1 MTDPYRVVIPSYQRP
16 NRLVN
21 QTMVT
26 LYDKGVDLKLVDI
39 FLHDND
45 PFLEEYDAVQ
55 AQTGANLII
64 TPARG
69 IGEQRQAIVNH
80 YPEGTRLVGMDDDIE
95 EVICTTGPRWADVLP
110 VADLHT
116 RFEYMFD
123 LCELEDLYVWG
134 TAPVNNPFFMKPWGT
149 YPSQGLK
156 LCMFTLFG
164 WVNRPGH
171 PAHTQTVQ
179 YKDEQEFSLRAW
191 WYDGAVLRAD
201 DMAVKTVFYADGG
214 CTAAGRNWQ
223 QVEDSTVSLMQQ
235 WPDLITRNT
244 KKGSEWPEVKL
255 ARRKRTEGH
264 SVDTLPPGGEPLI

>member
-16 NRLVN
+16 DRLLQ
-21 QTMVT
+21 QTIST
-26 LYDKGVDLKLVDI
+26 LAGKHVPAELVDV

-45 PFLEEYDAVQ
+45 PFLEDYLGQLDIYGINAVVT
-55 AQTGANLII
+55 A
-64 TPARG
+64 ARG

-80 YPEGTRLVGMDDDIE
+80 YPEGARLVGMDDDIE
-95 EVICTTGPRWADVLP
+95 EVICTTGPRWADVMN
-110 VADLHT
+110 VQDLHE
-116 RFEYMFD
+116 RFQNLFD
-123 LCELEDLYVWG
+123 VCELEGLYVWG

-164 WVNRPGH
+164 WINRPGH
-171 PAHTQTVQ
+171 PVHTQTVQ

-191 WYDGAVLRAD
+191 WYDGGALRAD

-235 WPDLITRNT
+235 WPGLITRNT
-244 KKGSEWPEVKL
+244 KKGSDWPEVKL
-255 ARRKRTEGH
+255 ARRKRTDGH
-264 SVDTLPPGGEPLI
+264 PVDSLPPGGEPLI

>member
-1 MTDPYRVVIPSYQRP
+1 VTDPYRVVIPSFQRP
-16 NRLVN
+16 ERLFE
-21 QTMVT
+21 QTLTT
-26 LYDKGVDLKLVDI
+26 LKNKGVPLDLVDV

-45 PFLEEYDAVQ
+45 PRLDDYLNSFLYVDATPVV
-55 AQTGANLII
+55 

-69 IGEQRQAIVNH
+69 IGQQRQAIVDH

-95 EVICTTGPRWADVLP
+95 EVIATTGPRWANVFNVP
-110 VADLHT
+110 DLHS
-116 RFEYMFD
+116 RFVEMFNWCD
-123 LCELEDLYVWG
+123 LEGLYVWG
-134 TAPVNNPFFMKPWGT
+134 TAPVNNPFFMKEWGT
-149 YPSQGLK
+149 PPSVGLK

-171 PAHTQTVQ
+171 PVHTQTVQ

-223 QVEDSTVSLMQQ
+223 QVEDSVVSLMQQ
-235 WPDLITRNT
+235 WPDLVTRNT
-244 KKGSEWPEVKL
+244 KKGSEWPEIKL
-255 ARRKRTEGH
+255 ARRQRTNGH
-264 SVDTLPPGGEPLI
+264 PVDSLPPGGEPLF